1 MAGAS
6 SRGGAVR
13 FEPRNPAWEE
23 RSREIFAR
31 QSFMRMMDP
40 ARPRRGG
47 LLARCKCAMQ
57 GPAA

>member
-23 RSREIFAR
+23 RSREIFER
-31 QSFMRMMDP
+31 QSFMRMIGARIAPP
-40 ARPRRGG
+40 A
-47 LLARCKCAMQ
+47 
-57 GPAA
+57 